1 MNGSQQSSD
10 ENSTVWRNVLC
21 LGGLA
26 FLIFASYEVAR
37 SPLKALLTVRY
48 GADALPYAW
57 LGVAISVTLTVMF
70 YGRAAAHISLRPL
83 YARVVLISL
92 GTLVG
97 FLLLQ
102 SQSVPGRILLF
113 IWKDV
118 YIVLLGEMFWTM
130 ANRLFELKRAKCIFG
145 FFCALGSLGAFAG
158 SWATK
163 TYAHS
168 WGTSQLPWLVIPIL
182 LLSIPIVFGL
192 PQMGP
197 KIIREKPAHRRS
209 KLVFGH
215 RYLLH
220 ILGMIACIQLAVNL
234 MDYQL
239 THMIQLE
246 HPGQDEQTAV
256 FGHIYSQISQLALV
270 FQLGCGLIIGLY
282 GVPGTLRRV
291 PMVLLCCLGA
301 FAVLPSLA
309 LISAAFV
316 LAKSLDYSLFR
327 AAKEALY
334 LPLTHR
340 ERTQGKAVI
349 DMMIYRVAK
358 GAASFCSSPSRPVVP
373 P

>member
-1 MNGSQQSSD
+1 M
-10 ENSTVWRNVLC
+10 LC

-48 GADALPYAW
+48 GADALAVCMAW
-57 LGVAISVTLTVMF
+57 RGDFSHFNGDVLRESCCAYFSQATVCSCCADQS
-70 YGRAAAHISLRPL
+70 GRSRWFSPSSKPVGARGRVLSL
-83 YARVVLISL
+83 
-92 GTLVG
+92 
-97 FLLLQ
+97 
-102 SQSVPGRILLF
+102 

-130 ANRLFELKRAKCIFG
+130 ANRLFELKRAKYVFG

-168 WGTSQLPWLVIPIL
+168 WGTSQLPWLVLPIL
-182 LLSIPIVFGL
+182 LVSIPVVFGL

-197 KIIREKPAHRRS
+197 KVVREKAPLTEGL

-239 THMIQLE
+239 THMIQQE

-301 FAVLPSLA
+301 FALLPSLVFD
-309 LISAAFV
+309 LCR
-316 LAKSLDYSLFR
+316 FR
-327 AAKEALY
+327 PRQIFGLLT
-334 LPLTHR
+334 LP
-340 ERTQGKAVI
+340 G
-349 DMMIYRVAK
+349 
-358 GAASFCSSPSRPVVP
+358 G
-373 P
+373 